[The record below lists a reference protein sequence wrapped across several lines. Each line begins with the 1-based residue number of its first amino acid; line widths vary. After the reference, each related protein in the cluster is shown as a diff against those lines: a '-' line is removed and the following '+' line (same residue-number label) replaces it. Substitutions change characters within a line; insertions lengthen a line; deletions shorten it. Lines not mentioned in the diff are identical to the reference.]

1 MFHLETDELVSDADH
16 ELIDAF
22 CIALVDKDSYAMN
35 EVLYLLNEKMT
46 LECICLEED
55 CVCGSW

>member
-1 MFHLETDELVSDADH
+1 MISLNTDEIVSDTDY
-16 ELIDAF
+16 ELIEAF
-22 CIALVDKDSYAMN
+22 CIALIDKDSYSMN
-35 EVLYLLNEKMT
+35 EVLYLLSEKMN

>member
-1 MFHLETDELVSDADH
+1 MISLNTDEIVSDTDSAF
-16 ELIDAF
+16 LAAF
-22 CIALVDKDSYAMN
+22 CLALIDKDSYSMN
-35 EVLYLLNEKMT
+35 EVLYLLNEKMN

>member
-1 MFHLETDELVSDADH
+1 MISLNTDETISDVDR

-22 CIALVDKDSYAMN
+22 CIALIDKDSYAMN
-35 EVLYLLNEKMT
+35 EVLYLLNEKMN